1 MTTPGKLTEQGL
13 EYTYGDRTL
22 GMRRAALAQF
32 RAPFV
37 ISYAGTFEPK
47 APKTEAPLFNLT
59 VIMTPIKP
67 GWSRIIIQGGP
78 GSRGVPAATDNDKD
92 ATAVAKSKP
101 RASLLLKVFSLF
113 PVWLLH
119 IFSSRFLDSDLAL
132 LHYQEQERLV
142 KRKAD
147 YDGYCMPAPADRCIA
162 AMRRWILEFAH
173 ICTTA
178 SVQGLANDQVS
189 QPLLPASPLDR
200 SALFDRWSQHSDQ
213 CKHCRTA
220 MDNVKKLR
228 RNALVA
234 LSAGVVFSPKFL
246 AARLVVVACL
256 AALSLL
262 STAERSMTKGGF
274 DHYKNA

>member
-1 MTTPGKLTEQGL
+1 MTTPGQLTEQGL
-13 EYTYGDRTL
+13 EYSYDDRTL
-22 GMRRAALAQF
+22 GMRRSALAQF

-37 ISYAGTFEPK
+37 ISYAGVFEPK
-47 APKTEAPLFNLT
+47 TPKATAPLFNLT

-67 GWSRIIIQGGP
+67 GWSRIIIQGGA
-78 GSRGVPAATDNDKD
+78 GSRGVRAEDND
-92 ATAVAKSKP
+92 TSAVVKPKP
-101 RASLLLKVFSLF
+101 RASLLFKVFSLF

-119 IFSSRFLDSDLAL
+119 QFSNRFLDSDLAL
-132 LHYQEQERLV
+132 LHFQEQERLV

-147 YDGYCMPAPADRCIA
+147 YDAYCMPAPADRCIA
-162 AMRRWILEFAH
+162 AMRRWILQFAH

-178 SVQGLANDQVS
+178 SIQGLPNDQVT

-200 SALFDRWSQHSDQ
+200 SLLFDRWSQHSDQ

-220 MDNVKKLR
+220 MDSIKKYR
-228 RNALVA
+228 RNALVV
-234 LSAGVVFSPKFL
+234 LSAGVLMSPKYL

-262 STAERSMTKGGF
+262 STAERSINKGGF